1 MGWTGCQV
9 DSILGALL
17 ENRGLM
23 TKGQV
28 NLASIAFGAGATYL
42 LLGLV

>member
-1 MGWTGCQV
+1 
-9 DSILGALL
+9 
-17 ENRGLM
+17 LM

-28 NLASIAFGAGATYL
+28 NLTSIAFGAGATYL